1 MLVYDSIKVPYRGS
15 HHAEAYFSGSEN
27 TNKKTTFR
35 NKKPRGS
42 HGSVYEGIW
51 VGVSSYIALSNF
63 VISKRTSYPGAT
75 FLFVPPMRR
84 SSNSTRQCVILIA
97 HTKLDFWRGFMLPQ
111 GRAWANIVQL
121 CENVFSSRL
130 LTRHYSLFTD
140 HGEKCSWL
148 NPSLK
153 NGGFNTVLTMLMAEK
168 WKDNKTSS
176 CSVHIETRFYLL

>member
-1 MLVYDSIKVPYRGS
+1 
-15 HHAEAYFSGSEN
+15 
-27 TNKKTTFR
+27 
-35 NKKPRGS
+35 
-42 HGSVYEGIW
+42 
-51 VGVSSYIALSNF
+51 
-63 VISKRTSYPGAT
+63 
-75 FLFVPPMRR
+75 
-84 SSNSTRQCVILIA
+84 
-97 HTKLDFWRGFMLPQ
+97 MLPQ
-111 GRAWANIVQL
+111 GRAWANSVQL